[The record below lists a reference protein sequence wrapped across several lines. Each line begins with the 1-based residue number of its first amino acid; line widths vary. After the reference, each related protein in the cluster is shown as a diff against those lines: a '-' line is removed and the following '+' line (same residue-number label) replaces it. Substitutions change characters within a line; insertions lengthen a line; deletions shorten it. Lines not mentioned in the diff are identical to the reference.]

1 MPNDLYKKADDK
13 TRFRNLVESG
23 PAKPVVAAAVR
34 DPYMEFRGP
43 GDMLREQTENLARRN
58 AKEAGAYR
66 KTPKRSA
73 RR

>member
-13 TRFRNLVESG
+13 TPFRNLVESG
-23 PAKPVVAAAVR
+23 PAKPIVAAAAR

-43 GDMLREQTENLARRN
+43 GDRLKEQTENLARAN
-58 AKEAGAYR
+58 AREAGAYR
-66 KTPKRSA
+66 KTPKRST